1 MYERYFPDA
10 HTTHKTNHYQ
20 SMASFYIVRINSKKA
35 TPATDYKR
43 FLAEIEQGGIGK
55 WDTDHRR
62 TMHIGDYQAFI
73 WGEDADTAVVHIYR
87 VERIGTV
94 DDRQQYWK
102 QTTSYTEGNVESVGH
117 REATFLSA
125 NHPYAK
131 NMTWPEL
138 RAGLGYKEKYV
149 PRGNSRVRD
158 ELMWRL

>member
-1 MYERYFPDA
+1 
-10 HTTHKTNHYQ
+10 
-20 SMASFYIVRINSKKA
+20 MASFYIVRINSKKKKSV
-35 TPATDYKR
+35 PATDYKR

-55 WDTDHRR
+55 WDTNHQR

-94 DDRQQYWK
+94 DDRQQYWT
-102 QTTSYTEGNVESVGH
+102 QNMSYTKGTMESSVGH
-117 REATFLSA
+117 RDATFLSA